1 MKYFKV
7 YELVDKTVYTNY
19 KDNSVRFLD
28 NRLLIT
34 LDVIRE
40 ILGVPLVINDW
51 YWGGNNQQRGLR
63 TNICQ
68 IVKSK
73 GNVLYLSSHCFGR
86 AFDAVSAKMSAEQM
100 RQKIVANAYKLPYP
114 IRIESNVT
122 WLHVDLNMLPNAP
135 KITFFNS

>member
-1 MKYFKV
+1 MKYFKI
-7 YELVDKTVYTNY
+7 YELVDETVYKKY
-19 KDNSVRFLD
+19 KENSVRFID

-34 LDVIRE
+34 LDKIRE

-86 AFDAVSAKMSAEQM
+86 AFDAVSAKMTAEEM
-100 RQKIVANAYKLPYP
+100 RRKIVLNAHLLPYP
-114 IRIESNVT
+114 IRMESGVS
-122 WLHVDLNMLPNAP
+122 WLHVDLNMLENVP
-135 KITFFNS
+135 KITMFSA

>member
-1 MKYFKV
+1 MKYFKP
-7 YELVDKTVYTNY
+7 YEVVSKLVYTKY
-19 KDNSVRFLD
+19 RDESIKFMD
-28 NRLLIT
+28 NRLLET

-51 YWGGNNQQRGLR
+51 YWGGKNQQRGLR
-63 TNICQ
+63 ENICQ

-73 GNVLYLSSHCFGR
+73 GNTLYLSSHCFGR

-100 RQKIVANAYKLPYP
+100 RKKIVDNAYKLPYP
-114 IRIESNVT
+114 IRMESNVT

-135 KITFFNS
+135 KITFFKG

>member
-1 MKYFKV
+1 MKYFKP
-7 YELVDKTVYTNY
+7 YEVVSKTVYTRY
-19 KDNSVRFLD
+19 RDESIQFMD
-28 NRLLIT
+28 NRLLET
-34 LDVIRE
+34 LDIIRE

-63 TNICQ
+63 ENTCQ

-73 GNVLYLSSHCFGR
+73 GSTLYLSAHCAGR

-100 RQKIVANAYKLPYP
+100 RKKIVDNAYKLPYP
-114 IRIESNVT
+114 IRMESNVT

-135 KITFFNS
+135 KITLFNS